1 MNSIIEFISK
11 NDSIIMTGLFVLII
25 ILTAIVTIMD
35 FVNKRNS
42 KDSIEDEE
50 LIDFNVPN
58 NETPVDNL
66 VLNINEDIALKNETV
81 VLQEEKKEPS
91 VEVTEIKYVE
101 DDEELEKTK
110 AKIELQ
116 TLKEELIK
124 SETEKAEKNINEAN
138 APVYIGDSEEPVE
151 PVQSKLDEFEQA
163 QEENAIISLDQFNK
177 ISDKVY
183 DENEITQFQYK
194 DEGNEPISIQELE
207 QLYNTK
213 ELKVIAEPSQPEVKV
228 EPIKV
233 SEIIEVKDET
243 VTIPDA
249 FVSTDTKFKNSPI
262 ISPVFGI
269 DVQEKINAIELENT
283 ANLGKLD
290 EEIRKTNEFL
300 NTLRELRKNLEP

>member
-1 MNSIIEFISK
+1 
-11 NDSIIMTGLFVLII
+11 MTGLFILII
-25 ILTAIVTIMD
+25 VLTAIVTIMD
-35 FVNKRNS
+35 FINKRNS
-42 KDSIEDEE
+42 NNSEENEEQFNMTNQDDSLD
-50 LIDFNVPN
+50 DF
-58 NETPVDNL
+58 
-66 VLNINEDIALKNETV
+66 VLNIDESVSDNKETV
-81 VLQEEKKEPS
+81 ITEASKKEDT

-101 DDEELEKTK
+101 DNEELEKTK

-116 TLKEELIK
+116 NLKEELIK
-124 SETEKAEKNINEAN
+124 AEEEKITSKDS
-138 APVYIGDSEEPVE
+138 APVYIGDDEETVE
-151 PVQSKLDEFEQA
+151 VIQSKLDEFEQA

-213 ELKVIAEPSQPEVKV
+213 ELKVISETSQPETKI
-228 EPIKV
+228 EPIKATEVIEIHEEKV
-233 SEIIEVKDET
+233 SIPET
-243 VTIPDA
+243 FI
-249 FVSTDTKFKNSPI
+249 STNTKFKNSPI

-269 DVQEKINAIELENT
+269 DAQEKINAIELENT

>member
-1 MNSIIEFISK
+1 
-11 NDSIIMTGLFVLII
+11 MTGLFILII

-35 FVNKRNS
+35 FVNKKSNKES
-42 KDSIEDEE
+42 LDSGENLDFSEKSQDESLNNIVLNIEET
-50 LIDFNVPN
+50 VTKN
-58 NETPVDNL
+58 NETLQSETPV
-66 VLNINEDIALKNETV
+66 T
-81 VLQEEKKEPS
+81 PTG
-91 VEVTEIKYVE
+91 VTEIKYV
-101 DDEELEKTK
+101 DDDDELEKTK

-116 TLKEELIK
+116 NLKEDLIK
-124 SETEKAEKNINEAN
+124 AEAEKVVN
-138 APVYIGDSEEPVE
+138 AESVPIYIGDEEEDISE
-151 PVQSKLDEFEQA
+151 VQNRLDEFEQA
-163 QEENAIISLDQFNK
+163 QEENAIISLEQFNK

-183 DENEITQFQYK
+183 DENESSQIQYK

-213 ELKVIAEPSQPEVKV
+213 ELKVVTEVDEKIPEV

-233 SEIIEVKDET
+233 EEIFEIKNEKT
-243 VTIPDA
+243 TIPNN
-249 FVSTDTKFKNSPI
+249 FVEVATKFKNSPI

-269 DVQEKINAIELENT
+269 DAQEKINAIELENT

>member
-101 DDEELEKTK
+101 DDEELE
-110 AKIELQ
+110 
-116 TLKEELIK
+116 
-124 SETEKAEKNINEAN
+124 
-138 APVYIGDSEEPVE
+138 
-151 PVQSKLDEFEQA
+151 
-163 QEENAIISLDQFNK
+163 
-177 ISDKVY
+177 
-183 DENEITQFQYK
+183 
-194 DEGNEPISIQELE
+194 
-207 QLYNTK
+207 
-213 ELKVIAEPSQPEVKV
+213 
-228 EPIKV
+228 
-233 SEIIEVKDET
+233 
-243 VTIPDA
+243 
-249 FVSTDTKFKNSPI
+249 
-262 ISPVFGI
+262 
-269 DVQEKINAIELENT
+269 
-283 ANLGKLD
+283 
-290 EEIRKTNEFL
+290 
-300 NTLRELRKNLEP
+300 

>member
-11 NDSIIMTGLFVLII
+11 NDSIIMTGLFILII

-35 FVNKRNS
+35 FVNKRNT
-42 KDSIEDEE
+42 KDLLGNDEE
-50 LIDFNVPN
+50 NDFDILNQNQTTDNV
-58 NETPVDNL
+58 
-66 VLNINEDIALKNETV
+66 VLNINEV
-81 VLQEEKKEPS
+81 VSENIDVPIVVEEKTDSSSELK
-91 VEVTEIKYVE
+91 EIKYVE
-101 DDEELEKTK
+101 EDEELEKTK
-110 AKIELQ
+110 AKLELQ
-116 TLKEELIK
+116 NLKEELIK
-124 SETEKAEKNINEAN
+124 AEAEKEVKEENI
-138 APVYIGDSEEPVE
+138 PVYIGAEEETIDV
-151 PVQSKLDEFEQA
+151 VQTKLDAFEQA
-163 QEENAIISLDQFNK
+163 QEENAIISLEQFNK

-213 ELKVIAEPSQPEVKV
+213 ELKVISEDFEQTSVV

-233 SEIIEVKDET
+233 EEVLDVKEDK
-243 VTIPDA
+243 VA
-249 FVSTDTKFKNSPI
+249 MTDTFVENTNKFKNSPI